1 MPKRIKKPKRP
12 NDVNQLAHR
21 LVSES
26 TSDTQPPPTKDEI
39 SRVMA
44 ALGRRGGKNSG
55 KKRMTNL
62 TPEKRREIAS
72 LAAKA
77 RWKKEQDAKQQ

>member
-12 NDVNQLAHR
+12 KDVNQLAHR
-21 LVSES
+21 LVNLS
-26 TSDTQPPPTKDEI
+26 TAEPPPSKDEI

-44 ALGRRGGKNSG
+44 VLGRRGGKNSG
-55 KKRMTNL
+55 KKRMENF
-62 TPEKRREIAS
+62 TPERRREIAS

-77 RWKKEQDAKQQ
+77 RWKKEQAAKQQ